1 MEVAMRR
8 QLTICSGWMAKA
20 SLLFLLIA
28 TLEGCGGSKPGGT
41 VNGKVSY
48 KGESVPAGMVTF
60 FGSTADRVAS
70 ASIAK
75 DGTYTASGV
84 PVGKVTVT
92 VTTPM
97 PGPTEEQIKKNGFL
111 KRKNIK
117 ASTDKVVSVPAKFAN
132 AATSHLSLTVS
143 EGSQP
148 YDIELK

>member
-1 MEVAMRR
+1 M
-8 QLTICSGWMAKA
+8 QTQFSTYPGWMAKA
-20 SLLFLLIA
+20 ALLFLLFA
-28 TLEGCGGSKPGGT
+28 TLEGCGGSKSGGT
-41 VNGKVSY
+41 INGKVSY
-48 KGESVPAGMVTF
+48 KGESVGAGTVTF
-60 FGSTADRVAS
+60 FGSTADQVAS

-92 VTTPM
+92 VTTPP